1 MNKESL
7 KKVAACVSAAA
18 LSVSMLTACGNQKTP
33 ELAEGAVTSLSDE
46 ETQKVA
52 LKVNDTEI
60 SAGELQYYIYNAAMM
75 TIYNIDKNFNGDLTN
90 FDWDQ
95 KVDGK
100 PIEEA
105 ILNTAIDNAA
115 ADCVTIEKGKEN
127 GIGLSDDEMSQVETS
142 ISSYISQNGEEMFNL
157 SMNSMAINGA
167 DDYKKL
173 YSQIVGAQKADEDI
187 QNNFDKYAPDKDKL
201 KKYKSD
207 KKVTVQHILIQNNS
221 EKQENPEEA
230 INSVLERAKAGED
243 FVALMNEFNED
254 PGETEAGYTFGPGEM
269 VKEFED
275 AAFALDYD
283 QISDV
288 VKSDYG
294 YHIIKRLV
302 GTAELTN
309 MWVDEAKISKNE
321 KVLKGISVRNI
332 LKAAENASQKAKEM
346 QSAASA
352 AASGSE
358 TQSTDENTDG
368 NGDASSNG

>member
-75 TIYNIDKNFNGDLTN
+75 TIYKIDKNFNGDLTN

-127 GIGLSDDEMSQVETS
+127 GISLSDDEMSQVETS

-302 GTAELTN
+302 GTDELTN

-332 LKAAENASQKAKEM
+332 LKAAENASQKAQEM

-352 AASGSE
+352 AAGGSE

-368 NGDASSNG
+368 NGDAGSNG

>member
-1 MNKESL
+1 MNKESF

-127 GIGLSDDEMSQVETS
+127 GISLSDDEISQVETS

-173 YSQIVGAQKADEDI
+173 YSQIVGAQKSDEDI

-332 LKAAENASQKAKEM
+332 LKAAENASQKAQEM

>member
-52 LKVNDTEI
+52 LNVNDTEI

-127 GIGLSDDEMSQVETS
+127 GISLSDDEMSQVETS

-321 KVLKGISVRNI
+321 KLLKGISVRNI

-368 NGDASSNG
+368 NGDAGSNG

>member
-127 GIGLSDDEMSQVETS
+127 GISLSDDEMSQVETS

-173 YSQIVGAQKADEDI
+173 YSQIVGAQKANEDI

-321 KVLKGISVRNI
+321 KILKGISVRNI
-332 LKAAENASQKAKEM
+332 LKAAENASQKAQEM

-352 AASGSE
+352 AAGGSE

>member
-127 GIGLSDDEMSQVETS
+127 GISLSDDEMSQVETS

-332 LKAAENASQKAKEM
+332 LKAAENASQKAQEM

-352 AASGSE
+352 AAGGSE

-368 NGDASSNG
+368 NGDAGSNG

>member
-60 SAGELQYYIYNAAMM
+60 SVGELQYYIYNAAMM

-127 GIGLSDDEMSQVETS
+127 GISLSDDEMSQVETS

-167 DDYKKL
+167 GDYKKL
-173 YSQIVGAQKADEDI
+173 YSQIVGAQKSDEDI

>member
-75 TIYNIDKNFNGDLTN
+75 TIYKIDKNFNGDLTN

-127 GIGLSDDEMSQVETS
+127 GISLSDDEMSQVETS

-332 LKAAENASQKAKEM
+332 LKAAENASQKAQEM

-368 NGDASSNG
+368 NGDAGSNG

>member
-127 GIGLSDDEMSQVETS
+127 GISLSDDEISQVETS

-173 YSQIVGAQKADEDI
+173 YSQIVGAQKANEDI

-332 LKAAENASQKAKEM
+332 LKAAENASQKAQEM

>member
-127 GIGLSDDEMSQVETS
+127 GISLSDDEMSQVETS

-173 YSQIVGAQKADEDI
+173 YSQIVGAQKSDEDI

-358 TQSTDENTDG
+358 TQSTDEDTDG

>member
-127 GIGLSDDEMSQVETS
+127 GISLSDDEMSQVETS

-173 YSQIVGAQKADEDI
+173 YSQIVGAQKSDEDI

>member
-127 GIGLSDDEMSQVETS
+127 GISLSDDEMSQVETS

-173 YSQIVGAQKADEDI
+173 YSQIVGAQKSDEDI

-332 LKAAENASQKAKEM
+332 LKAAENASQKAKEL

>member
-75 TIYNIDKNFNGDLTN
+75 TIYKIDKNFNGDLTN

-127 GIGLSDDEMSQVETS
+127 GISLSDDEMSQVETS

-332 LKAAENASQKAKEM
+332 LKAAENASQKAQEM

-358 TQSTDENTDG
+358 TQSTDENTDE
-368 NGDASSNG
+368 NGDAGSNG

>member
-33 ELAEGAVTSLSDE
+33 ELAERAVTSLSDE

-75 TIYNIDKNFNGDLTN
+75 TIYKIDKNFNGDLTN

-127 GIGLSDDEMSQVETS
+127 GISLSDDEMSQVETS

-332 LKAAENASQKAKEM
+332 LKAAENASQKAQEM

-368 NGDASSNG
+368 NGDAGSNG

>member
-7 KKVAACVSAAA
+7 KKIAACVSAAA
-18 LSVSMLTACGNQKTP
+18 LSVSMLTACGNQKTA

-75 TIYNIDKNFNGDLTN
+75 TIYKIDKNFNGDLTN

-127 GIGLSDDEMSQVETS
+127 GISLSDDEMSQVETS

-332 LKAAENASQKAKEM
+332 LKAAENASQKAQEM

-368 NGDASSNG
+368 NGDAGSNG

>member
-95 KVDGK
+95 KVDGR

-127 GIGLSDDEMSQVETS
+127 GISLSDDEMSQAETS

-332 LKAAENASQKAKEM
+332 LKAAENASQKAQEM

-352 AASGSE
+352 AAGGSE

-368 NGDASSNG
+368 NGDAGSNG

>member
-127 GIGLSDDEMSQVETS
+127 GISLSDDEMSQVETS

-173 YSQIVGAQKADEDI
+173 YSQIVGAQKSDEDI

-332 LKAAENASQKAKEM
+332 LKAAENASQKAQEM

-368 NGDASSNG
+368 NGGASSNG

>member
-127 GIGLSDDEMSQVETS
+127 GISLSDDEISQVETS

-332 LKAAENASQKAKEM
+332 LKAAENASQKAQEM

>member
-127 GIGLSDDEMSQVETS
+127 GISLSDDEMSQVETS

-167 DDYKKL
+167 DDYIKL
-173 YSQIVGAQKADEDI
+173 YSQIVGAQKSDEDI

-332 LKAAENASQKAKEM
+332 LKAAENASQKAQEM

-368 NGDASSNG
+368 NGGASSNG

>member
-1 MNKESL
+1 MNKESF

-127 GIGLSDDEMSQVETS
+127 GISLSDDEISQVETS

-173 YSQIVGAQKADEDI
+173 YSQIVGAQKANEDI

-332 LKAAENASQKAKEM
+332 LKAAENDSQKAQEM

>member
-1 MNKESL
+1 MNKESF

-127 GIGLSDDEMSQVETS
+127 GISLSDDEISQVETS

-173 YSQIVGAQKADEDI
+173 YSQIVGAQKANEDI

-332 LKAAENASQKAKEM
+332 LKAAENASQKAQEM

>member
-75 TIYNIDKNFNGDLTN
+75 TIYKIDKNFNGDLTN

-127 GIGLSDDEMSQVETS
+127 GISLSDDEMSQVETS

-230 INSVLERAKAGED
+230 INNVLERAKAGED

-302 GTAELTN
+302 GIAELTN

-332 LKAAENASQKAKEM
+332 LKAAENASQKAQEM

-352 AASGSE
+352 AAGGSE

-368 NGDASSNG
+368 NGDAGSNG

>member
-127 GIGLSDDEMSQVETS
+127 GISLSDDEMSQVETS

-221 EKQENPEEA
+221 EKQENPEET

-352 AASGSE
+352 AAGGSE

-368 NGDASSNG
+368 NGDAGSNG

>member
-127 GIGLSDDEMSQVETS
+127 GISLSDDEMSQVETS

-321 KVLKGISVRNI
+321 KLLKGISVRNI

-352 AASGSE
+352 AAGGSE

-368 NGDASSNG
+368 NGDAGSNG

>member
-75 TIYNIDKNFNGDLTN
+75 TIYKIDKNFNGDLTN

-127 GIGLSDDEMSQVETS
+127 GISLSDDEMSQVETS

-332 LKAAENASQKAKEM
+332 LKAAENASQKAQEM

-352 AASGSE
+352 AAGGSE

-368 NGDASSNG
+368 NGDAGSNG

>member
-127 GIGLSDDEMSQVETS
+127 GISLSDDEMSQVETS

-173 YSQIVGAQKADEDI
+173 YSQIVGAQKSDEDI

-332 LKAAENASQKAKEM
+332 LKAAENASQKAQEM

>member
-127 GIGLSDDEMSQVETS
+127 GISLSDDEMSQAETS

-321 KVLKGISVRNI
+321 KLLKGISVRNI
-332 LKAAENASQKAKEM
+332 LKAAENASQKAQEM

-352 AASGSE
+352 AAGGSE

-368 NGDASSNG
+368 NGDAGSNG

>member
-1 MNKESL
+1 
-7 KKVAACVSAAA
+7 
-18 LSVSMLTACGNQKTP
+18 
-33 ELAEGAVTSLSDE
+33 
-46 ETQKVA
+46 
-52 LKVNDTEI
+52 
-60 SAGELQYYIYNAAMM
+60 
-75 TIYNIDKNFNGDLTN
+75 
-90 FDWDQ
+90 
-95 KVDGK
+95 
-100 PIEEA
+100 
-105 ILNTAIDNAA
+105 
-115 ADCVTIEKGKEN
+115 
-127 GIGLSDDEMSQVETS
+127 
-142 ISSYISQNGEEMFNL
+142 MFNL

-173 YSQIVGAQKADEDI
+173 YSQIVGAQKSDEDI

-332 LKAAENASQKAKEM
+332 LKAAENASQKAQEM

>member
-75 TIYNIDKNFNGDLTN
+75 TIYKIDKNFNGDLTN

-127 GIGLSDDEMSQVETS
+127 GISLSDDEMSQVETS

-221 EKQENPEEA
+221 EKQENSEEA

-332 LKAAENASQKAKEM
+332 LKAAENASQKAQEM

-352 AASGSE
+352 AAGGSE

-368 NGDASSNG
+368 NGDAGSNG

>member
-127 GIGLSDDEMSQVETS
+127 GISLSDDEMSQVETS

-321 KVLKGISVRNI
+321 KLLKGISVRNI
-332 LKAAENASQKAKEM
+332 LKAAENASQKAQEM

-352 AASGSE
+352 AAGGSE

-368 NGDASSNG
+368 NGDAGSNG

>member
-7 KKVAACVSAAA
+7 KKITACVMTAA
-18 LSVSMLTACGNQKTP
+18 LSLTMLTACGNKKTP
-33 ELAEGAVTSLSDE
+33 ELAEGAVTALDE
-46 ETQKVA
+46 DVIQKTA

-60 SAGELQYYIYNAAMM
+60 SAGELQYYIYNATMM
-75 TIYNIDKNFNGDLTN
+75 TIYSIDKNFNGDLTS

-100 PIEEA
+100 PIEEV

-115 ADCVTIEKGKEN
+115 ADCITIEKGKEN
-127 GIGLSDDEMSQVETS
+127 GISLGDDELSQVESS
-142 ISSYISQNGEEMFNL
+142 ISSYIAQNGEEMFNL
-157 SMNSMAINGA
+157 SMNAMAINSA
-167 DDYKKL
+167 DEYKEL
-173 YSQIVGAQKADEDI
+173 YSQIVGAQKVDEDI
-187 QNNFDKYAPDKDKL
+187 QNNFDKYAPDKEKL

-207 KKVTVQHILIQNNS
+207 KKVTVQHILITNDS

-230 INSVLERAKAGED
+230 INGVLERAKAGED

-254 PGETEAGYTFGPGEM
+254 PGETDAGYTFGPGEM

-309 MWVDEAKISKNE
+309 MWVDEAKVSKNE
-321 KVLKGISVRNI
+321 KVLKNISVRNI
-332 LKAAENASQKAKEM
+332 IKAAENAADKLQE
-346 QSAASA
+346 QQNAATA
-352 AASGSE
+352 AASESAGQD
-358 TQSTDENTDG
+358 TTENTNG
-368 NGDASSNG
+368 NGDSSNNG

>member
-115 ADCVTIEKGKEN
+115 ADCITIEKGKEN
-127 GIGLSDDEMSQVETS
+127 GISLSDDEMSQVETS

-321 KVLKGISVRNI
+321 KLLKGISVRNI

-352 AASGSE
+352 AAGGSE

-368 NGDASSNG
+368 NGDAGSNG

>member
-127 GIGLSDDEMSQVETS
+127 GISLSDDEMSQVETS

-173 YSQIVGAQKADEDI
+173 YSQIVGAQKANEDI

-332 LKAAENASQKAKEM
+332 LKAAENASQKAQEM

>member
-127 GIGLSDDEMSQVETS
+127 GISLSDDEMSQAETS

-321 KVLKGISVRNI
+321 KLLKGISVRNI

-352 AASGSE
+352 AAGGSE

-368 NGDASSNG
+368 NGDAGSNG

>member
-127 GIGLSDDEMSQVETS
+127 GISLSDDEISQVETS

-173 YSQIVGAQKADEDI
+173 YSQIVGAQKSDEDI

-332 LKAAENASQKAKEM
+332 LKAAENASQKAQEM